1 MDGHSKERMNMIGDT
16 ANSHN
21 TALQPFEPDASS
33 VYPIETVATLVQ
45 VPRRHIVVYFK
56 YGLVSPVIDPTCGGW
71 WFDHEA
77 IRALRRIEYLRAD
90 CGINLT
96 GIKLIM
102 DLTKELE
109 MLRQEIHSSTDNRR
123 I

>member
-1 MDGHSKERMNMIGDT
+1 MTIDGHWRETMNVFG
-16 ANSHN
+16 NSAQSPG

-33 VYPIETVATLVQ
+33 VYSIETVAILLQ

-56 YGLVSPVIDPTCGGW
+56 HGLVSPVIDPSSVGW
-71 WFDHEA
+71 WFDDEA
-77 IRALRRIEYLRAD
+77 IRVLRRMEYLRAD

-102 DLTKELE
+102 ELTKEVEL
-109 MLRQEIHSSTDNRR
+109 LRQRIHFLKQP
-123 I
+123 

>member
-1 MDGHSKERMNMIGDT
+1 MIGDT

-71 WFDHEA
+71 W
-77 IRALRRIEYLRAD
+77 
-90 CGINLT
+90 
-96 GIKLIM
+96 LIM
-102 DLTKELE
+102 RQFGHSAELSTSVPTAAS
-109 MLRQEIHSSTDNRR
+109 ISPASS
-123 I
+123 

>member
-1 MDGHSKERMNMIGDT
+1 MIGDS
-16 ANSHN
+16 ANSRN

-56 YGLVSPVIDPTCGGW
+56 YGLVSPAIDPAYGGW
-71 WFDHEA
+71 WFDDEA

>member
-1 MDGHSKERMNMIGDT
+1 MFSDS
-16 ANSHN
+16 ANSPG

-45 VPRRHIVVYFK
+45 MPRRHIVVYFK
-56 YGLVSPVIDPTCGGW
+56 HGLVSPVIDPTCGGW
-71 WFDHEA
+71 WFDDEA

-109 MLRQEIHSSTDNRR
+109 LLRQEIHSSTDNRR

>member
-1 MDGHSKERMNMIGDT
+1 MFGDS
-16 ANSHN
+16 ANSPG

-56 YGLVSPVIDPTCGGW
+56 YGLVCPVIDPTCGGW
-71 WFDHEA
+71 WFDDEA

-109 MLRQEIHSSTDNRR
+109 LLRQEIHSSTDNRR

>member
-1 MDGHSKERMNMIGDT
+1 M
-16 ANSHN
+16 
-21 TALQPFEPDASS
+21 
-33 VYPIETVATLVQ
+33 
-45 VPRRHIVVYFK
+45 
-56 YGLVSPVIDPTCGGW
+56 IDPTCGGW
-71 WFDHEA
+71 WFDDEA

-109 MLRQEIHSSTDNRR
+109 MLRQEIHSSTDIRR

>member
-1 MDGHSKERMNMIGDT
+1 MNMIGDT
-16 ANSHN
+16 ANSRK

-56 YGLVSPVIDPTCGGW
+56 YGLVSAAIDPAYGGW
-71 WFDHEA
+71 WFDDEA
-77 IRALRRIEYLRAD
+77 IRALRRIEYLRAE

-102 DLTKELE
+102 DLTQELE
-109 MLRQEIHSSTDNRR
+109 MLRQEIHSSTDIRR

>member
-1 MDGHSKERMNMIGDT
+1 MNMIGDT
-16 ANSHN
+16 ANSRN

-45 VPRRHIVVYFK
+45 VPRRQIVVYFK
-56 YGLVSPVIDPTCGGW
+56 YGLVSPAIDPAYGGW
-71 WFDHEA
+71 WFDDEA
-77 IRALRRIEYLRAD
+77 IRALRRIKYLRAD

-96 GIKLIM
+96 GIKQIIN
-102 DLTKELE
+102 LTKELE

>member
-1 MDGHSKERMNMIGDT
+1 MNKLD
-16 ANSHN
+16 NSAQSPG
-21 TALQPFEPDASS
+21 TALQPFEPDAGS

-56 YGLVSPVIDPTCGGW
+56 HGLVSPVIDPAYGGW
-71 WFDHEA
+71 WFDDEA
-77 IRALRRIEYLRAD
+77 IQVLRRIEYLRAG

-102 DLTKELE
+102 ELTKEVEL
-109 MLRQEIHSSTDNRR
+109 LRQRLHFLNRQ
-123 I
+123 